1 MTHKG
6 IAKGKTIELE
16 EPLPYTDGQPVSVS
30 VEPLCTELQPGS
42 PVAILKVLRD
52 LPTLDPKDVDAL
64 EQGIE
69 QGRLP
74 VGIQGV
80 FGGNET
86 ETRR

>member
-16 EPLPYTDGQPVSVS
+16 EPLPYSDGQPVSVS
-30 VEPLCTELQPGS
+30 VEPWCPELQPGS

-64 EQGIE
+64 EQGVE
-69 QGRLP
+69 
-74 VGIQGV
+74 
-80 FGGNET
+80 
-86 ETRR
+86 